1 MRFEIYSPFSVFNP
15 NPNLVYLE
23 RLVVDTRHDTMPR
36 KARKVDTAALRLLAR
51 LGGAKKP
58 TPKKNMGVTMRKLI
72 KMDKG
77 HTGIG
82 PHPSTKALVEGMI
95 GPIQAQ
101 LETALRRGYPE
112 VAAQY
117 QDQINSL
124 LATLH
129 S

>member
-1 MRFEIYSPFSVFNP
+1 MRFKTLFAIFCLV
-15 NPNLVYLE
+15 NLVYLE
-23 RLVVDTRHDTMPR
+23 RLFVDTQHDTMPR
-36 KARKVDTAALRLLAR
+36 KASKVDTATLRLLAR
-51 LGGAKKP
+51 LGGAKKF
-58 TPKKNMGVTMRKLI
+58 PKKNIGVTMRKLI

-77 HTGIG
+77 HTGVG

-101 LETALRRGYPE
+101 LETALRRGMPE

-124 LATLH
+124 LATLN

>member
-1 MRFEIYSPFSVFNP
+1 LRFKTLFAIFCLV
-15 NPNLVYLE
+15 NLVYLE
-23 RLVVDTRHDTMPR
+23 RSFVDTQHDTMPR
-36 KARKVDTAALRLLAR
+36 KARKVDTATLRLLAR
-51 LGGAKKP
+51 LGGAKKI
-58 TPKKNMGVTMRKLI
+58 PKKNIGVTMRKLI

-77 HTGIG
+77 HTGVG

-101 LETALRRGYPE
+101 LEAALRRGMPE

-124 LATLH
+124 LATLN